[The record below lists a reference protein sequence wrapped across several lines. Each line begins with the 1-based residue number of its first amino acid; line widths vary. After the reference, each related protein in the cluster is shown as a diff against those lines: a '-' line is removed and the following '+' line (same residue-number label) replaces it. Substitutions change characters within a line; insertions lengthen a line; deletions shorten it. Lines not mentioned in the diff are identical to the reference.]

1 MKVFE
6 DGMPFF
12 KGNLHCHSTLSD
24 GDLSPQEVVEC
35 YRSLGYAFLALTD
48 HRRLSPA
55 SHMDKGMLL
64 LSGIEM
70 DYSLAGEALHII
82 GIGMRPEYAHS
93 KSGRLGPQECINGMR
108 RHGGQAI
115 LAHPAWSLNT
125 LATLTSL
132 QNLTAAEV
140 YNSVSTYPWNGDRA
154 DSSLLLDQAATHG
167 SPYGFV
173 ASDDSHHYQGEAG
186 RAFTMVQAPEL
197 SAQAILASME
207 AGRFYASQGPRFEQ
221 ITLTEEE
228 LVVHCSPV
236 ETVIFYSNLVWA
248 FGRCQTGPGLTTAR
262 YSRTANPGETFLRC
276 QLIDAQGKSAW
287 SSPIPLAPSSAGR
300 FGK

>member
-1 MKVFE
+1 MKLFE

-24 GDLSPQEVVEC
+24 GELAPQEVVET
-35 YRSLGYAFLALTD
+35 YRSLGYDFLALTD
-48 HRRLSPA
+48 HRRLSPGN
-55 SHMDKGMLL
+55 HMDGEMLL

-70 DYSLAGEALHII
+70 DYWLEGEALHIV
-82 GIGMRPEYAHS
+82 GVGMGEEYAHS
-93 KSGRLGPQECINGMR
+93 KSSRRGPQECINGMR

-125 LATLTSL
+125 LTTLASL
-132 QNLTAAEV
+132 QNLTAAEI

-154 DSSLLLDQAATHG
+154 DSSVLLDQAATHG
-167 SPYGFV
+167 SPYRFV
-173 ASDDSHHYQGEAG
+173 ASDDSHRYQGEQG

-197 SAQAILASME
+197 SPQAILAALE

-221 ITLTEEE
+221 LTLTQDE
-228 LVVHCSPV
+228 LVIRCSPV

-248 FGRCQTGPGLTTAR
+248 FGRCVTGSGLTTAR
-262 YSRTANPGETFLRC
+262 YSRTANPGDTFLRC
-276 QLIDAQGKSAW
+276 QIIDAQGKSAW
-287 SSPIPLAPSSAGR
+287 SNPIPLEAQSHR
-300 FGK
+300 R